1 MNTSIMIF
9 RVLLSLFYYKVEL
22 TPTTINSKQHIK
34 QPHTNKVFLPNLPEM
49 APHTNE
55 KIVKEILENKA
66 RILAVP

>member
-22 TPTTINSKQHIK
+22 TPTTINIKQHIK
-34 QPHTNKVFLPNLPEM
+34 QPHTNKVFLPNLLEM
-49 APHTNE
+49 APHTIE

-66 RILAVP
+66 SILAVP